1 MDIVKI
7 NLRTPV
13 NGLVQLRISD
23 FIEKNNEVLITL
35 EDYFCYNINEGD
47 EIELIRTIRGEN
59 GYYRTFN
66 TILYVKF
73 EDENHV
79 IHTTL
84 PKTFQINLDYYGWYK
99 NIING
104 DESYY
109 VIKCMDE
116 HYLFGQDL
124 ALNVG
129 QEVYFKDSRG
139 NTLFTSSGLSAM
151 RLYSEDVATV
161 DDCLIYEEKD
171 YTCNKIYDFITTYY
185 YVFGPD
191 AISKN
196 EFISTDFNEFE
207 ASKAKY
213 IETKYNPFY
222 YYTINVNDKGVP
234 NELDSYGNPIRH
246 CIFYGD
252 KWFSSLRNTVTRK
265 YINSGESTN
274 GVYFNMSYY
283 NASVGISSDS
293 NESVLGSED
302 YFSESFATNVE
313 NSLIPPIIDMERIKY
328 APYEK
333 TNNNSYKPL
342 LEIKIYP
349 HFRKRVLVDL
359 ENNTNTLSTS
369 GNLYYD
375 GWYIDNDDYNSF
387 WNGFT
392 GNGSVNSISTF
403 VRNNGKIADL
413 IGFLNF
419 TNNDI
424 FYSKHKVSKSFY
436 RLLFYD
442 SKDPIEQKLLYYS
455 TVFIDGTELLSK
467 YLKQLMFMEDSASD
481 VVINEVAVNNKNV
494 DVVFCENNDVGCRL
508 DTTITITNEYD
519 KQRCS
524 EGFNIYLFKDDAPE
538 GNISKTIYMKVEFNH
553 AGNGKTIPLIRIPT
567 TEKLTIENFFDYLY
581 IPIEI
586 RKNGE
591 KYIYTIDGAD
601 YADGAAELCLFEP
614 KLEV

>member
-13 NGLVQLRISD
+13 NGLVQLHISD

-109 VIKCMDE
+109 VINCMDE

-129 QEVYFKDSRG
+129 QEVYFKDGRG

-161 DDCLIYEEKD
+161 DDCLVYEEKD

-191 AISKN
+191 VISKN
-196 EFISTDFNEFE
+196 KFISTDFNEFE

-252 KWFSSLRNTVTRK
+252 KWFSCLRNTVTRK

-392 GNGSVNSISTF
+392 GDGSVNSVSTF

-481 VVINEVAVNNKNV
+481 VVVNEVAVNNKNV

-538 GNISKTIYMKVEFNH
+538 GNVSKTIYMKVEFNH

-601 YADGAAELCLFEP
+601 YADGVAELCLFEP